1 MYLLLFLMVKTTHE
15 RLLVAIDQLA
25 VGFKSCSGRNGAG
38 SKVGYGGHGVAGK
51 MWSAGNRLWYLE
63 TRRGNGSA
71 GGGRRWLRAD
81 IVQSR
86 HNIILFVRDRLWC
99 RRVIVVVRSGKFHFC
114 DTSFVLLVGL
124 GVGPKR

>member
-1 MYLLLFLMVKTTHE
+1 MVKTTHE
-15 RLLVAIDQLA
+15 RLLVAIDQLV

-38 SKVGYGGHGVAGK
+38 SKVGYGGHGVA
-51 MWSAGNRLWYLE
+51 
-63 TRRGNGSA
+63 GNGSA